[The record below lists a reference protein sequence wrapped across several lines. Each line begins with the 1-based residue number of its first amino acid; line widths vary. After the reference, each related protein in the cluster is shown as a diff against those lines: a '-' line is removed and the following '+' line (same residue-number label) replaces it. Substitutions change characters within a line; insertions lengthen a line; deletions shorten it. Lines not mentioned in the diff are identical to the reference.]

1 MHICYI
7 TGEYPIQNLP
17 HGGVGTFTRS
27 LGYKLVKEGVD
38 VSVIRL
44 AKVSKET
51 LINDNGILVYLVP
64 EETKKPFKFVWN
76 SFRIHKKIKEIHSKQ
91 SISIVEKTE
100 LGLAILKKLKGIN
113 YVIRM
118 HGGHHF
124 FAKAEKRKTEWK
136 KVWQEKKSFKK
147 ADSIIA
153 VSKYVAQTTCQLLR
167 LDEKKIKVI
176 YNPIDTNRFYQADEN
191 KVELHTI
198 FFAGSI
204 IEKKGIRQLIESLEY
219 LVDDYPDIKLRI
231 AGRDATI
238 PGTNKSYKPVLEKSI
253 SDKIRPHIEFLGAIP
268 NFEIPNYIEKS
279 QICCYP
285 SHMEAMPLAWLEVL
299 AMGKIFIGSET
310 GPGPEAV
317 QDNVTGFLVNP
328 HDPKAIANKIKY
340 IFENYKQAIQIGK
353 NARVS
358 ILEKFDINNIV
369 TKNLDCYKSILNEND
384 SRNT

>member
-91 SISIVEKTE
+91 SISIVETPE
-100 LGLAILKKLKGIN
+100 LGLAFLKKLKGIN

-253 SDKIRPHIEFLGAIP
+253 SYKIGRHIEFLCAIQ
-268 NFEIPNYIEKS
+268 NIGIPNY
-279 QICCYP
+279 
-285 SHMEAMPLAWLEVL
+285 
-299 AMGKIFIGSET
+299 T
-310 GPGPEAV
+310 
-317 QDNVTGFLVNP
+317 
-328 HDPKAIANKIKY
+328 
-340 IFENYKQAIQIGK
+340 
-353 NARVS
+353 
-358 ILEKFDINNIV
+358 
-369 TKNLDCYKSILNEND
+369 
-384 SRNT
+384 